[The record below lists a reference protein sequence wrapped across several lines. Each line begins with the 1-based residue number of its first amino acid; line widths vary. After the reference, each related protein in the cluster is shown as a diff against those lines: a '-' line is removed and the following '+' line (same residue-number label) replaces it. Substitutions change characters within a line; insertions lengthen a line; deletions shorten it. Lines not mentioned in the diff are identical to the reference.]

1 MGPTRLLFLEPPL
14 HAALSRARDPDSR
27 PAAGLPSC
35 SRRSV
40 EGQDTRASQILPR
53 LDRGRSRP
61 GQRRGG
67 AVRSRSSAQ
76 GGRGGCDVRMGAWRR
91 R

>member
-1 MGPTRLLFLEPPL
+1 MGPTRLLFLKPPL

-61 GQRRGG
+61 IAAG
-67 AVRSRSSAQ
+67 AEK
-76 GGRGGCDVRMGAWRR
+76 GRGCEEPQLCTGRAGWL
-91 R
+91 